1 MKLGLSNI
9 NKIRQADINLNGLTV
24 IAGTNDSG
32 KSTIGKILFSIIKAL
47 DNCKDNSRLIDDTI
61 GKKLRSLYTNLSQ
74 FDDLYHTSLKSIIFS
89 ISYRNVLRELR
100 DKNTKNSVLSR
111 LSRLKGQLEQTDIK
125 PFHRAVVNNLVSEI
139 QELATEEAAPNGI
152 LKREMQ
158 AILEAEFVNSVCTH
172 HTSSSR
178 IFFSDESGNENL
190 QVTIQDNL
198 IKEIEGGTGCFL
210 EDVTLVESPLYL
222 HLIDIL
228 STARTFNELKSM
240 DKRLLGI
247 RPLVNYH
254 IKDMAE
260 KLASFKYVGM
270 HTLFQESTD
279 SDEINHITGGYFS
292 FDEDNNNI
300 YWIKGEEKYQVV
312 NVASGIKSFGV
323 MQILKAVNAINER
336 KVLIWDEPENHL
348 HPEWQ
353 IRLAALLMEQAKAGV
368 PVLLTSHSPYFI
380 QAIRYFADKMHMN
393 SFVSYY
399 MTDEQKDGTCVLSD
413 CTDDLNKIFFKLAQ
427 PLNDIINLGL

>member
-111 LSRLKGQLEQTDIK
+111 LSRLKDQLEQTDIK

-300 YWIKGEEKYQVV
+300 YWIKGEEKYKVV
-312 NVASGIKSFGV
+312 N
-323 MQILKAVNAINER
+323 
-336 KVLIWDEPENHL
+336 IWDEPENHL